1 MEEKKSSVRSMIP
14 KLITIIA
21 FIIISVIVV
30 NACDDKIRNEN
41 KALKAEV
48 KKLEQQLEKEQN
60 KEFYVCISVC
70 VGDKEKFDSS
80 KTMPFN
86 VGNIVTIVKET
97 DKYYRL
103 QNHMRKDLYIE
114 KDRFKKN
121 FIVANTF

>member
-1 MEEKKSSVRSMIP
+1 MEEKKVSGRSMIP
-14 KLITIIA
+14 KIITIIV

-30 NACDDKIRNEN
+30 NACDDKIRKEN

-70 VGDKEKFDSS
+70 VGDKEKFDSG
-80 KTMPFN
+80 KMMPFN

-97 DKYYRL
+97 DEYYRL
-103 QNHMRKDLYIE
+103 QNYMRKDLYLE
-114 KDRFKKN
+114 KDIFKKN
-121 FIVANTF
+121 FIIANTF

>member
-70 VGDKEKFDSS
+70 VGDKEKFDSG